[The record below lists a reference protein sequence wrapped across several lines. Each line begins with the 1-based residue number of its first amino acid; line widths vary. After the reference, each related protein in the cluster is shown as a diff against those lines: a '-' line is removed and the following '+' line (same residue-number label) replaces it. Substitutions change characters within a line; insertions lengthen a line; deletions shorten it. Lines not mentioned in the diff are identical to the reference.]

1 LAYSIGIKPDE
12 FWQSIPSEFIK
23 YHRSRFG
30 FIQQLEKRADVRS
43 ALICATIAN
52 FSMNK
57 KKGKTFQA
65 KDFMQ
70 KEKIKMTDEEMFNAF
85 TRVAK
90 GMERRVV

>member
-1 LAYSIGIKPDE
+1 
-12 FWQSIPSEFIK
+12 
-23 YHRSRFG
+23 
-30 FIQQLEKRADVRS
+30 
-43 ALICATIAN
+43 
-52 FSMNK
+52 MNK